1 MPDVFVDKVYTLY
14 HKAVGKHELLSSQEE
29 RDLLCKYHTC
39 VCGKPFPQITNAAA
53 LTRCPS
59 CNKPRD
65 MNARDALIVANLR
78 FVVRQ
83 AKTLTSN
90 SEHLKRLISAGNVG
104 LVMAVDRFD
113 VSQDTRFL
121 TYADWWIHKE
131 MLDEIHRS
139 SLIYVPIH
147 KQKILHKEAKNGKY
161 VCIHCEMRTHSVDD
175 TMTSIPCVKGKQ
187 HQFDIPNKREDT
199 NARNPVSLDAPSAV
213 TKATRAT
220 AEETTITANTEDIM
234 RGVIRAMHLS
244 ERDLFIFMAYFGI
257 PEDDRKTEPKNLH
270 QLAML
275 TGITTE
281 RVRQIKE
288 LKLKRVRSALTRQNI
303 TAGTFR

>member
-1 MPDVFVDKVYTLY
+1 MPDVFVDKVYSLY
-14 HKAVGKHELLSSQEE
+14 HKAVGKHDVLTPQEE
-29 RDLLCKYHTC
+29 RALLCKYHVC
-39 VCGKPFPQITNAAA
+39 VCGKPFPQITNAPA

-65 MNARDALIVANLR
+65 MQARDALIVANLR

-113 VSQDTRFL
+113 ISQDTRFL

-131 MLDEIHRS
+131 ILEEIHGS
-139 SLIYVPIH
+139 GLIYVPTH
-147 KQKILHKEAKNGKY
+147 KLKVLHKEVKNGKY
-161 VCIHCEMRTHSVDD
+161 VCVHCDMRVHSVDD
-175 TMTSIPCVKGKQ
+175 TMTSIPCIKGKE
-187 HQFDIPNKREDT
+187 HQFSVPNKREDM
-199 NARNPVSLDAPSAV
+199 NARSPVSLDAPSAAAIAV
-213 TKATRAT
+213 RAT
-220 AEETTITANTEDIM
+220 AEDTTITSNTEDIL
-234 RGVIRAMHLS
+234 RDIIRAIRPS

-257 PEDDRKTEPKNLH
+257 PQDDRKTEPKNLH

-288 LKLKRVRSALTRQNI
+288 LKLGRVKSALRKRNI
-303 TAGTFR
+303 TIGAFQ